1 PLHVFDVG
9 KIKGDLIVR
18 EAREGE
24 TMAALNGR
32 SYTLDGTMTVIA
44 DDAEVLSLGGVI
56 GGESTGCSAETSD
69 VFIEAA
75 LFDPVRTAATG
86 RKLNIQSDARYRFER
101 GLDPAFVEPGMEIA
115 TRLILQLCGG
125 SPSAVMISGAVPAWQ
140 RRYKL
145 RADRVRS
152 LGGLAV
158 PEAEQHAILEK
169 LGFGLESGD
178 GAAEVSPPSW
188 RGDIE
193 GEADLVEEI

>member
-1 PLHVFDVG
+1 
-9 KIKGDLIVR
+9 
-18 EAREGE
+18 
-24 TMAALNGR
+24 
-32 SYTLDGTMTVIA
+32 
-44 DDAEVLSLGGVI
+44 
-56 GGESTGCSAETSD
+56 
-69 VFIEAA
+69 FIEAA

-86 RKLNIQSDARYRFER
+86 RKLNVQSDARYRFER

-115 TRLILQLCGG
+115 TRLILELCGG
-125 SPSAVMISGAVPAWQ
+125 SPSAVTIAGAVPAWQ

-169 LGFGLESGD
+169 LGFGLEPGD

-188 RGDIE
+188 RGDTE
-193 GEADLVEEI
+193 GEADLVEEILRIRGYDAIPAVPLERETALPRPALSPAQRRIGFVRRTLAARGLVEAVTFSFMAEKAAAPFGGVP